1 MKYLILLFFQLFCY
15 AQSIQAANDD
25 VLVRLREEIKNSQK
39 YDAQKIEEIK
49 KLHQKA
55 SLAKTAVN
63 KYQSYIQLFKAYQ
76 SYKYDSASVYADKA
90 LMVAHSLRNKN
101 YLALIPQHYSLT
113 LFISA

>member
-1 MKYLILLFFQLFCY
+1 M
-15 AQSIQAANDD
+15 
-25 VLVRLREEIKNSQK
+25 
-39 YDAQKIEEIK
+39 
-49 KLHQKA
+49 HQKA

-101 YLALIPQHYSLT
+101 YLVEATCAKVFCLL
-113 LFISA
+113 SAGLYKEAFDEINRVDMSEVTTPYYIYLKSATYRV